1 VGFAALVALVGL
13 VFGMISIKLMSIV
26 ENTQTLVTKTVRK
39 RNNGPPRPLRS
50 VRGKKIVV
58 FAISTPK
65 LVFLRIGI
73 IFFGR
78 ISAIIFLAEAMY
90 PEKVVEGAAFAMM
103 KTVLISNQVRVATV
117 RNGKHAIKKIKM
129 KNSINR
135 SPIKIH

>member
-1 VGFAALVALVGL
+1 MGFAALVALVGL
-13 VFGMISIKLMSIV
+13 VFGIISIKLMVIV
-26 ENTQTLVTKTVRK
+26 ENTQTLVTNTVK
-39 RNNGPPRPLRS
+39 RRNKGLSRS
-50 VRGKKIVV
+50 MGGTRGKKIVV

-103 KTVLISNQVRVATV
+103 KTVLISNQFRVATMK
-117 RNGKHAIKKIKM
+117 NGKHAIKKIKM

-135 SPIKIH
+135 SPIKIP

>member
-13 VFGMISIKLMSIV
+13 LFSMISIKLMSIV
-26 ENTQTLVTKTVRK
+26 ENAQILVIK
-39 RNNGPPRPLRS
+39 S
-50 VRGKKIVV
+50 VRGGNGLSHASRGAQGKKIVV

-90 PEKVVEGAAFAMM
+90 PEKVVERAAFAMM
-103 KTVLISNQVRVATV
+103 KTVLISNKVRVVTV
-117 RNGKHAIKKIKM
+117 RHGRHAIRKIKM
-129 KNSINR
+129 KNNVSRSSI
-135 SPIKIH
+135 KTG